1 MGCLPHSELVCSR
14 LAFPCSGG
22 LFAAESR
29 RGKTREN
36 AQRLSKTAHGWH
48 IGIKPEGVTV
58 SDPRTPAERGDPASC
73 FAIESNPL
81 TRRMYEINGISAAP
95 YSARLVG
102 RLVARQ

>member
-1 MGCLPHSELVCSR
+1 M
-14 LAFPCSGG
+14 
-22 LFAAESR
+22 
-29 RGKTREN
+29 
-36 AQRLSKTAHGWH
+36 
-48 IGIKPEGVTV
+48 